1 MSTEPSFRE
10 KYSFPASY
18 WNANLT
24 ELFERAAY

>member
-1 MSTEPSFRE
+1 MGQELSFRE
-10 KYSFPASY
+10 KYRFPDSY